1 MSPTKSSVLTEQM
14 YFVQLLGKGLG
25 EVHGLWKKA
34 EKNYLRL
41 FDFNIKLLV
50 KIQNQK

>member
-25 EVHGLWKKA
+25 EVHGLRRKA
-34 EKNYLRL
+34 ERKDLRL
-41 FDFNIKLLV
+41 FDFHIKLLV
-50 KIQNQK
+50 KIQKQK